1 LWWEI
6 SIVLALSV
14 GRSAL
19 SSVLALVQALTRD
32 QALADQSTSLNPG
45 ANAAQFWDVLN
56 QFLAQFFA
64 FAPIAL
70 AIYLLWERDLG
81 VPSHRLG
88 FPGSRAGSGCG
99 RAARR
104 RHRHPGSR
112 PLRRRSRAGIT
123 VQVDAAPLD
132 SSWWT
137 IPLLLLAA
145 VRAAS
150 EEVIFIGYLFDRL
163 RRLGWGT
170 WTIILSTA
178 ALRGAYHAYQGW
190 GPIAGNIVM
199 GIVFGWVYQRWGRVM
214 PLVIAHTSSTSPSSA
229 IRSPPPGG
237 PASSPDPPLRSRA
250 GHRPARTDHRPV
262 RETRGAPTRAAHRCF
277 GARTVSRGR
286 ARVPPH
292 IERRWRLPRK
302 AVSSGGGSSSPGA
315 MATCQPRSLRQ
326 MSESA
331 RCR

>member
-1 LWWEI
+1 MIDSEAAELPRLRGTRARLWWEI

-32 QALADQSTSLNPG
+32 QALGDQSTSLNPG

-70 AIYLLWERDLG
+70 AIYLLWEPGISAFRRIGLDFRVLRRDLG
-81 VPSHRLG
+81 AGVLLVAVIGIPGLG
-88 FPGSRAGSGCG
+88 LYVAG
-99 RAARR
+99 RA
-104 RHRHPGSR
+104 
-112 PLRRRSRAGIT
+112 LGIT

-145 VRAAS
+145 VRAGLT

-214 PLVIAHTSSTSPSSA
+214 PLVIAHTLIDVIAFVGYPLA
-229 IRSPPPGG
+229 AAWWPGVF
-237 PASSPDPPLRSRA
+237 A
-250 GHRPARTDHRPV
+250 
-262 RETRGAPTRAAHRCF
+262 
-277 GARTVSRGR
+277 
-286 ARVPPH
+286 
-292 IERRWRLPRK
+292 
-302 AVSSGGGSSSPGA
+302 
-315 MATCQPRSLRQ
+315 
-326 MSESA
+326 
-331 RCR
+331 